1 MGETKDSTIKQYP
14 LCLENISKNFT
25 ANNMKKQD

>member
-1 MGETKDSTIKQYP
+1 MGETKDSTIKQYT